1 VGDRESPG
9 VRVRA
14 FLDRM
19 AVAVNAIFGRL
30 PGPLRTIARQ
40 FTQVGIIGL
49 VGLVIDVG
57 IFNLLRWLIP
67 EWGPIWPKLIST
79 TLAIIAN
86 WIGNRYWTFRDER
99 RREVV
104 REGAEFVL
112 VSALGALIP
121 LLCLWVS
128 HYLLGHTSQL
138 ADNISANV
146 IGLILGTLFRFTFY
160 RLWVFHPDRGT
171 PLADRRDESARELTP
186 AAALPSSPGDA
197 PDPLAA
203 PPPDR

>member
-1 VGDRESPG
+1 M
-9 VRVRA
+9 RA

-30 PGPLRTIARQ
+30 PGPLRTVARQ

-57 IFNLLRWLIP
+57 VFNLLRWLIP
-67 EWGPIWPKLIST
+67 EWGPIWPKIIST
-79 TLAIIAN
+79 GLAIIAN

-121 LLCLWVS
+121 LGCLWVS

-146 IGLILGTLFRFTFY
+146 IGLVLGTLFRFTLY
-160 RLWVFHPDRGT
+160 RLWVFHPGRGT
-171 PLADRRDESARELTP
+171 PLTEGPGEPEGELTP
-186 AAALPSSPGDA
+186 AAARPSSPDGTRDR
-197 PDPLAA
+197 LAA
-203 PPPDR
+203 PRRDR